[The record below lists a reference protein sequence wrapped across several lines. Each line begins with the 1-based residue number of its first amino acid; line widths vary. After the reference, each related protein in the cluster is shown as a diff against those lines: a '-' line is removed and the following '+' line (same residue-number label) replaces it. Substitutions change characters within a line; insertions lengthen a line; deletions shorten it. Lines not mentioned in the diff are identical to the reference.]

1 MEERSKC
8 LQIEVEGELPTI
20 LREATT
26 EVVNFDNHKENSL
39 PRPPRFISRFHH
51 SHASTSDLNGLEA
64 SSSSA
69 SKTMEAHQNEDL
81 KETKPGMTINHQRK
95 TSLPMPTSPIDH
107 MIADP
112 TSSSSDN
119 NKNGGSTG
127 KSIKISSKTHVQ
139 PNKPILGKQQFQLTT
154 FDLPYLAFYYN
165 QKFLL
170 YKFENL
176 LDLEEPTFQ
185 NNVVEKLKD
194 GLGSVLE
201 DFYQLAGKLAKEEE
215 GVFRVEY
222 DADDEEINGVEFS
235 VADAADVSVD
245 DLTAEDGTAQFKEL
259 VPYNGILNLEGLRR
273 PLLAVQVII

>member
-8 LQIEVEGELPTI
+8 LQIEVEGELPAM

-39 PRPPRFISRFHH
+39 PRPRFISRFHP

-69 SKTMEAHQNEDL
+69 SKTLEAHHNED
-81 KETKPGMTINHQRK
+81 PGMTINHQRK

-127 KSIKISSKTHVQ
+127 KSVKYNSFKTW
-139 PNKPILGKQQFQLTT
+139 
-154 FDLPYLAFYYN
+154 
-165 QKFLL
+165 
-170 YKFENL
+170 
-176 LDLEEPTFQ
+176 
-185 NNVVEKLKD
+185 
-194 GLGSVLE
+194 S
-201 DFYQLAGKLAKEEE
+201 GKLESQFTRKPASIPETPNRAKEHLNTNHE
-215 GVFRVEY
+215 
-222 DADDEEINGVEFS
+222 AMP
-235 VADAADVSVD
+235 VD
-245 DLTAEDGTAQFKEL
+245 RYFA
-259 VPYNGILNLEGLRR
+259 P
-273 PLLAVQVII
+273 